1 MKYRFLLFTILILF
15 TSTCPVQAQDSPD
28 AILSSDNPAD
38 QALASLLSK
47 HLGIPLVESRWGEV
61 NNDSIL
67 ELISLNLSSIYV
79 IGGEAAIPNAENSL
93 LEKGIS
99 IKKRFNGSDRY
110 ETAALVALEWGNS
123 STVVVAYGYDEEGM
137 TTAISRA
144 ELEGAPLILVPKEH
158 LPSQA
163 KNTISILSPKKVI
176 LTPSPDMIQNFL
188 LFDFKDLSEKIEFV
202 VQDHEI
208 KTHNLI
214 KISNSTLIE
223 SNALNFT
230 FTTDE
235 NTQEVVNRLLK
246 ESRAHL
252 ETAEEAFR
260 KKMFNLAF
268 TQAVLSKF
276 KAKNSIRIKNGI
288 IKIVQPEEPRPKES
302 KPEEKKEEIL
312 KISQVLLN
320 PMGYSEKNLQIK
332 GKVESVIEV
341 GGKAYVQLFDGTGRI
356 LITFLA
362 DRDLMISKGF
372 IFMADPDIAG
382 ITVTVNGTLHI
393 NVPVGGTGGE
403 HGTFAYLI
411 EAESIRPDID

>member
-1 MKYRFLLFTILILF
+1 MRYRFLLFAILILF
-15 TSTCPVQAQDSPD
+15 SLTCPVQAQDSPD
-28 AILSSDNPAD
+28 AILSSNNPAD
-38 QALASLLSK
+38 QAQASLLSN
-47 HLGIPLVESRWGEV
+47 HLSIPVVASPWGV
-61 NNDSIL
+61 LKNDSIL
-67 ELISLNLSSIYV
+67 ELISLNSSSIYV

-110 ETAALVALEWGNS
+110 ETAALVALEWGNV

-137 TTAISRA
+137 NTAISRA

-158 LPSQA
+158 LPSQS
-163 KNTISILSPKKVI
+163 KNTISILSPKTVI

-188 LFDFKDLSEKIEFV
+188 LFDLKDLNAKIEFA
-202 VQDHEI
+202 VQDHET

-223 SNALNFT
+223 ADAVNFT
-230 FTTDE
+230 FTPDE
-235 NTQEVVNRLLK
+235 NTEDVLSGLLK

-252 ETAEEAFR
+252 ESAEEAFR

-276 KAKNSIRIKNGI
+276 KAENSNRIKNGI
-288 IKIVQPEEPRPKES
+288 IKIIQPEEPKPEES

-372 IFMADPDIAG
+372 IFMADPDITG

-411 EAESIRPDID
+411 EADSIRPDID